1 MTQTDLLN
9 LTEQEEDTLQG
20 KYLIFAMDNEL
31 YGMEIRYITEIIGI
45 QPITAVP
52 GMPDYMRGITNLR
65 GKIIPIMDARLRFKK
80 EEREYN
86 ERTCIIVIDTD
97 ADSMGLIVDSVAEVL
112 FIGDEDIAPPPNIS
126 KSGHQY
132 IKGIGKTGKS
142 IKLLIDCQKLLTD
155 DELGMLSF
163 TA

>member
-9 LTEQEEDTLQG
+9 LTEQEEDALQG

-52 GMPDYMRGITNLR
+52 GMLD
-65 GKIIPIMDARLRFKK
+65 F
-80 EEREYN
+80 
-86 ERTCIIVIDTD
+86 
-97 ADSMGLIVDSVAEVL
+97 
-112 FIGDEDIAPPPNIS
+112 
-126 KSGHQY
+126 
-132 IKGIGKTGKS
+132 
-142 IKLLIDCQKLLTD
+142 KLLIDCPKLLAD

>member
-9 LTEQEEDTLQG
+9 LTEQEEDALQG

-52 GMPDYMRGITNLR
+52 GMPD
-65 GKIIPIMDARLRFKK
+65 F
-80 EEREYN
+80 
-86 ERTCIIVIDTD
+86 
-97 ADSMGLIVDSVAEVL
+97 
-112 FIGDEDIAPPPNIS
+112 
-126 KSGHQY
+126 
-132 IKGIGKTGKS
+132 
-142 IKLLIDCQKLLTD
+142 KLLIDCPKLLAD